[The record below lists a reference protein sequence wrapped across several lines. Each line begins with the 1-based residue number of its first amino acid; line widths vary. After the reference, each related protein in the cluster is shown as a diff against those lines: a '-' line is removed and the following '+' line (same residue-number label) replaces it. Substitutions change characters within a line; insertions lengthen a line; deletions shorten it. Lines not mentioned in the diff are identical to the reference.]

1 MFCFVDMEHEEVVNL
16 PCTTLGDEQRIA
28 RLGKRVELKFRFEEI
43 TGQACLLQHYT
54 QITEAKLQEWDIK
67 ALLLSGCGTAWDKY
81 DFDRCQEL
89 FRIIREGDI
98 PIIGFC
104 GGHQFI
110 GYAYD
115 IPSGPLGP
123 LPEGVEDPRP
133 DVSPGLMKEC
143 GFTHVDVLRP
153 DPLFQGM
160 GNRPLFWE
168 NHKWEMQDVPPGFT
182 LLASN
187 DTCRIQAIKHESRL
201 VYGVQFHPEAYTE
214 EHEDG
219 KVLLTSFFRMAGVI

>member
-1 MFCFVDMEHEEVVNL
+1 MFCFVDMEHEKIVNF
-16 PCTTLGDEQRIA
+16 PCTTLGDEQRIT
-28 RLGKRVELKFRFEEI
+28 RLGKRAELKFRFEEI

-54 QITEAKLQEWDIK
+54 QIAETKLHQWGIK

-115 IPSGPLGP
+115 VPSGPLGQ
-123 LPEGVEDPRP
+123 LPEGVDDPRP
-133 DVSPGLMKEC
+133 DVSLGVMKEH

-153 DPLFQGM
+153 NPLFQGL

-168 NHKWEMQDVPPGFT
+168 NHTWGMQDVPPGFT

-187 DTCRIQAIKHESRL
+187 DVCRIQAIKHESRL